1 MYRCYFKHF
10 CRIFCYVCKR
20 FKHCNIMERKEI
32 ESLSLKGLKVFFK
45 TCMAKSPEM
54 EMIKSDLKIVIKA
67 IESRDTLKILE
78 CNKYITK
85 KYPMIYSEA
94 FKYNLRYMKEDEFMK
109 LGIDDQIMSLHQ
121 LAHFLEDSLKKETIK
136 TKLVTA
142 VSEILEGMLFM
153 DLNER
158 PI

>member
-1 MYRCYFKHF
+1 
-10 CRIFCYVCKR
+10 
-20 FKHCNIMERKEI
+20 MERKDL
-32 ESLSLKGLKVFFK
+32 ESLSLKKLKAFIK
-45 TCMAKSPEM
+45 ICIAKSPEM
-54 EMIKSDLKIVIKA
+54 EMIKSDLIKVIKA
-67 IESRDTLKILE
+67 IESRYALKIWE

-142 VSEILEGMLFM
+142 ASEILEGMLVYGF
-153 DLNER
+153 ER
-158 PI
+158 TIDIKKI